1 MIEDLTLVRNMV
13 LAVATGYFLG
23 ALPFAHI
30 ASRLRGIDVFTT
42 GSTLAGTANVFFN
55 VGHRTG
61 ALVLVGDLAKGA
73 AAVFAAWALGVPPA
87 LILVAG
93 GAAVVGHWKSVF
105 TGFRGGDGMAPLM
118 GVSLALIPALAVLG
132 VAGGLATIVLMRHSP
147 LRSTW
152 GVSVCFLVML
162 AASQYYQIERDLV
175 SGLVVLASM
184 VLLRSMFTR
193 RRRLS
198 VASHPVHRDLED
210 DDELDDADPLGTD
223 PDADLGHAASGPR

>member
-1 MIEDLTLVRNMV
+1 MTEGLE
-13 LAVATGYFLG
+13 LAQKAAIAIAVGYFLG

-30 ASRLRGIDVFTT
+30 ASRLRGIDVFAT

-61 ALVLVGDLAKGA
+61 ALVLVGDVAKGA

-87 LILVAG
+87 LMLVAG

-105 TGFRGGDGMAPLM
+105 TRFKGGDGMAPLM
-118 GVSLALIPALAVLG
+118 GVALALMPAIAVLG
-132 VAGGLATIVLMRHSP
+132 AAAGVATIVLMRRSA

-152 GVSVCFLVML
+152 GISVCFLVML
-162 AASQYYQIERDLV
+162 AISQYYQIERDLV
-175 SGLVVLASM
+175 SGLLVLASL

-198 VASHPVHRDLED
+198 LSSHPVYRDTEED
-210 DDELDDADPLGTD
+210 SIEDSEEVDADTET
-223 PDADLGHAASGPR
+223 DLGHAGTGPR

>member
-1 MIEDLTLVRNMV
+1 MIDGLQIVPSMI
-13 LAVATGYFLG
+13 LAIAAGYFWG
-23 ALPFAHI
+23 AVPFAQI
-30 ASRLRGIDVFTT
+30 ASRVRGVDVFST

-61 ALVLVGDLAKGA
+61 TLVFGGDLAKGA
-73 AAVFAAWALGVPPA
+73 AAVLTAWTLGVPPA
-87 LILVAG
+87 LMLVAG

-118 GVSLALIPALAVLG
+118 GVSVALIPPLAVLG
-132 VAGGLATIVLMRHSP
+132 VAAGLATIALMRHSS

-152 GVSVCFLVML
+152 GIVVCFMVML
-162 AASQYYQIERDLV
+162 ATSQYYQIERDLV
-175 SGLVVLASM
+175 TGLVILSSL

-198 VASHPVHRDLED
+198 VVSQPLYSDMGED
-210 DDELDDADPLGTD
+210 DVLEAVSYTHLTLPTKA
-223 PDADLGHAASGPR
+223 

>member
-1 MIEDLTLVRNMV
+1 MIEDLYLVRNML
-13 LAVATGYFLG
+13 LAVAAGYLLG

-30 ASRLRGIDVFTT
+30 ASRIRGIDVFTT

-61 ALVLVGDLAKGA
+61 ALVLVGDVAKGA

-105 TGFRGGDGMAPLM
+105 AGFRGGDGMAPLM

-132 VAGGLATIVLMRHSP
+132 VAAGLATIGLMRHSP

-162 AASQYYQIERDLV
+162 AISQYYQIERDLV

-198 VASHPVHRDLED
+198 VATHPVYRDSED
-210 DDELDDADPLGTD
+210 VDGLDDADILDTD

>member
-1 MIEDLTLVRNMV
+1 M
-13 LAVATGYFLG
+13 
-23 ALPFAHI
+23 
-30 ASRLRGIDVFTT
+30 
-42 GSTLAGTANVFFN
+42 FFN

-132 VAGGLATIVLMRHSP
+132 VAAGLATLVLMRHSP

-162 AASQYYQIERDLV
+162 ATSQYYQIERDLV

-198 VASHPVHRDLED
+198 VASHPVYRDLED
-210 DDELDDADPLGTD
+210 ADGLDDADVLDTD
-223 PDADLGHAASGPR
+223 PDADLGHATSGPR

>member
-1 MIEDLTLVRNMV
+1 MIEDLPLVRNMV

-30 ASRLRGIDVFTT
+30 ASRIRGIDVFTT

-132 VAGGLATIVLMRHSP
+132 VAAGLATIVLMRHSP

-198 VASHPVHRDLED
+198 VATHPVYRDLED
-210 DDELDDADPLGTD
+210 VDGLEDADTLGTD
-223 PDADLGHAASGPR
+223 PDADLGHAASDPR